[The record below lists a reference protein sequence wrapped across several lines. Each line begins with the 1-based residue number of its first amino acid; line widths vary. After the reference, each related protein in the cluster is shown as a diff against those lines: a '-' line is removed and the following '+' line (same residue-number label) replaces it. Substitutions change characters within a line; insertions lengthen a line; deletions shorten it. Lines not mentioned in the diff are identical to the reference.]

1 MKKPLEVL
9 QGYRFLL
16 MRAESLRRELAA
28 HYTGHECYR
37 ACADLLN
44 AKIAEIEEE
53 ARRLREAVDAIP
65 EAVPREI
72 IRMRYIDGL
81 SQFDIEDRTYYSKT
95 RVYALQKRGLDWL
108 EKKYC
113 S

>member
-1 MKKPLEVL
+1 MKKTAAQEAL
-9 QGYRFLL
+9 QGHKFLL
-16 MRAESLRRELAA
+16 MRAESLRREATK
-28 HYTGHECYR
+28 HCG

-44 AKIAEIEEE
+44 AKIAEIEDE
-53 ARRLREAVDAIP
+53 ARRIREAVDAIP

-72 IRMRYIDGL
+72 IRMRYIEGL
-81 SQFDIEDRTYYSKT
+81 SQFDIEDRTFYSKT

-108 EKKYC
+108 EKNYC